1 MKGIYALE
9 GGVAGAAAVTLIHE
23 AVKRI
28 VPNAPRLDLLGM
40 NALRK
45 GMKAVGADTPS
56 ERKLY
61 TLSLTGDLLSNAIF
75 YSFAGIGKK
84 ENALLKGAVL
94 GLAAGVGAVLLP
106 QPLGLQSKYSGRTVE
121 MKLMTI
127 GLYVAGGLI
136 AAGVMKLL
144 DKKKKKRTELW
155 EQRLMTSSMA

>member
-1 MKGIYALE
+1 ME

-40 NALRK
+40 NALSK
-45 GMKAVGADTPS
+45 GIKAVGANTPS

-61 TLSLTGDLLSNAIF
+61 GLSLTGDLLSNAIF

-94 GLAAGVGAVLLP
+94 GLCAGVGAVLLP
-106 QPLGLQSKYSGRTVE
+106 QPLGLPAKHSSRTLE
-121 MKLMTI
+121 TKLMTI

-144 DKKKKKRTELW
+144 DRKKKKRIDLW

>member
-9 GGVAGAAAVTLIHE
+9 GGVAGAAAITLIHE
-23 AVKRI
+23 AVKKI

-40 NALRK
+40 NALAK
-45 GMKAVGADTPS
+45 GMRAVGANTPS

-61 TLSLTGDLLSNAIF
+61 GLSLTGDLLSNAIF

-94 GLAAGVGAVLLP
+94 GLVAGIGAVLLP
-106 QPLGLQSKYSGRTVE
+106 QPLGLNSKYSSRTIE
-121 MKLMTI
+121 MKLVTI
-127 GLYVAGGLI
+127 GLYVAGGLF
-136 AAGVMKLL
+136 AAVVMKLL
-144 DKKKKKRTELW
+144 DRKKKKRTDLW